1 MPMTGAGR
9 DSIVRQNL
17 NAAMVRSPSEHEI
30 AEKLEM
36 LDQLKA
42 LLGACTDGLALIDL
56 RGEVIRVN
64 RAFLDISGY
73 AQQEIIGRRY
83 ETLEMFDHV
92 TAGDMVRWLDVA
104 LSGHE
109 ASPLETAAVS
119 KTGQQLDLEVRF
131 SSWRKMGR
139 IAGAV
144 ATVKDISNVK
154 KMKSLQDDEER
165 FRDLI
170 ETTSDWVWETNEKG
184 VYTYVSPRV
193 ADVLGYE
200 PHEMVGKS
208 HLDFMPLEEAH
219 QAIGTVAAM
228 MASREPFKLIHMKKL
243 HKNGHPVF
251 LETSGTP
258 FSGADGDIR
267 GYRGIHRDVT
277 ERRKAAEEVQRT
289 YHKLELTVES
299 VIQAMALTV
308 EKRDHY
314 TAGHQQR
321 VKQLACAI
329 GKEMQLSNDRIQVV
343 RVAGLLHDLGKIFVP
358 VEILTKP
365 GNLTEIEFAM
375 IRTHPQSAYDILG
388 GIEFPWP
395 IAQVVFQHHERM
407 NGSGYP
413 VGLHGG
419 EITSEARILAV
430 ADVVEAMTFHR
441 AYRPALG
448 LEAALREIVRQ
459 KESLYDAEVVEAC
472 LNVFLDR
479 GFSWD

>member
-1 MPMTGAGR
+1 MTRAGR
-9 DSIVRQNL
+9 DSIAEDTCSPATVRG
-17 NAAMVRSPSEHEI
+17 SSEHGI
-30 AEKLEM
+30 AEKLEL

-42 LLGACTDGLALIDL
+42 LLGASTEGLALIDL
-56 RGEVIRVN
+56 RGEVIRAN
-64 RAFLDISGY
+64 RAFLDIGGY
-73 AQQEIIGRRY
+73 PQQEVTGKRF
-83 ETLEMFDHV
+83 EDLEMFDRA
-92 TAGDMVRWLDVA
+92 TATDIVHRLDAA
-104 LSGHE
+104 LCGQQ
-109 ASPLETAAVS
+109 ALPLETAAVGR
-119 KTGQQLDLEVRF
+119 TGQQLNLEVLF
-131 SSWRKMGR
+131 SPWRRMGK

-144 ATVKDISNVK
+144 ATVKDISSIK
-154 KMKSLQDDEER
+154 RMKSLQDDEER
-165 FRDLI
+165 FRNLV

-200 PHEMVGKS
+200 PHEIVGKS

-219 QAIGTVAAM
+219 QAIGTVTAI
-228 MASREPFKLIHMKKL
+228 MASREPFKFILMKKL

-258 FSGADGDIR
+258 FFGADGDIR

-277 ERRKAAEEVQRT
+277 ERREAAEEVQRT
-289 YHKLELTVES
+289 YHKLESTVES

-308 EKRDHY
+308 EKRDHC

-321 VKQLACAI
+321 VKQLGCAI
-329 GKEMQLSNDRIQVV
+329 AREMQLPDDQIQVV

-365 GNLTEIEFAM
+365 GHLTETEFAI
-375 IRTHPQSAYDILG
+375 IRTHPQSAYDVLG

-395 IAQVVFQHHERM
+395 IAEVVFQHHERM

-413 VGLHGG
+413 EGLHGA

-448 LEAALREIVRQ
+448 LEPALREIVRQ
-459 KESLYDAEVVEAC
+459 KESLYDSKVVEAC

-479 GFSWD
+479 GFAWA